1 MIKMYKDIS
10 IAKYEINKFIV
21 YNFIFDKITGI
32 KNCEFLYILS
42 KVVNDTKE
50 LKKKCNND
58 YIIEF
63 DILHFMY
70 VLEKNSEIINSYTN
84 FSYYFEYFKQNYQN
98 DY

>member
-42 KVVNDTKE
+42 KVVKIQKS
-50 LKKKCNND
+50 LKK
-58 YIIEF
+58 
-63 DILHFMY
+63 
-70 VLEKNSEIINSYTN
+70 V
-84 FSYYFEYFKQNYQN
+84 
-98 DY
+98 